1 MNKFK
6 QIRMMQ
12 SKPKVTGSMME
23 GGNISYDPP
32 KRYYAGELAFNK
44 LRDFAS
50 NQSLYNK
57 MSLDRLK
64 DYAKQEVKRNEM
76 SSEEAA
82 NILEVKKMNLPWK
95 QFKNI
100 KQ

>member
-32 KRYYAGELAFNK
+32 LRYYAGELGFNK
-44 LRDFAS
+44 LKDFAS
-50 NQSLYNK
+50 SQSLYNN
-57 MSLDRLK
+57 MSLKRLQ
-64 DYAKQEVKRNEM
+64 DHAKQEVKRGEM
-76 SSEEAA
+76 SPEKAA
-82 NILEVKKMNLPWK
+82 NIIEVKKMNLPWK

>member
-32 KRYYAGELAFNK
+32 PGYYAGELAFNK
-44 LRDFAS
+44 LKDFAS
-50 NQSLYNK
+50 SQSLYNN
-57 MSLDRLK
+57 MSLERLK
-64 DYAKQEVKRNEM
+64 DYTKKEVKRKDM
-76 SSEEAA
+76 SSEKAA
-82 NILEVKKMNLPWK
+82 NIVEVKKMNLPWK
-95 QFKNI
+95 NFKNI
-100 KQ
+100 RQ